1 MSYTPFNAPF
11 LSGLLGDIEI
21 AGCFSIKADLA
32 AMLRFEMALAEAE
45 AETGV
50 IPSHAVAAIKQ
61 AIDTF
66 EPDMPALAAGGAR
79 DGMVVPEL
87 INQLRANVD
96 ELYHPHLHF
105 GATSQDVIDTSLAL
119 RLTDVSTI
127 LAARLTKVITH
138 LGRLINQFGDN
149 ALMGRTRMQAA
160 LPMTVADRLEHW
172 KRPLERHLELLPE
185 INYQALCVQF
195 GGPIGT
201 LEKLGDKADA
211 TRAALAVKL
220 RLRDPGYCWHTERIG
235 IVDYAQWLAF
245 VTGSLGKMGQDIVL
259 MAQNELGEFQFQG
272 AGGSSAMAHK
282 QNPVKA
288 EALATLARFNA
299 TLAGGMQHAMIH
311 EQERSGA
318 AWTFEWMT
326 IPQLCVAP
334 GASLRNA
341 SELLESATGIGAK
354 V

>member
-11 LSGLLGDIEI
+11 LSGLLGDMEI

-32 AMLRFEMALAEAE
+32 AMLRFELALAEAE

-50 IPSHAVAAIKQ
+50 IPSNAVDAIKQ
-61 AIDTF
+61 AIDSF
-66 EPDMPALAAGGAR
+66 EPDMPALAAGSAR

-96 ELYHPHLHF
+96 ETHRPHLHF
-105 GATSQDVIDTSLAL
+105 GSTSQDVIDTSLAL
-119 RLTDVSTI
+119 RLSDVSTI
-127 LAARLTKVITH
+127 LTARLKEVISH
-138 LGRLINQFGDN
+138 LERLTVQFGGN
-149 ALMGRTRMQAA
+149 ELMGRTRMQAA
-160 LPMTVADRLEHW
+160 LPMTAADRLEHW

-185 INYQALCVQF
+185 INHQALCVQF

-211 TRAALAVKL
+211 TRAALAAKL
-220 RLRDPGYCWHTERIG
+220 GLRDPGYCWHTERIG

-259 MAQNELGEFQFQG
+259 MAQNELGEFQFDG

-288 EALATLARFNA
+288 EALVTLARFNA
-299 TLAGGMQHAMIH
+299 TLSGGMQHAMIH

-318 AWTFEWMT
+318 AWTFEWMM
-326 IPQLCVAP
+326 IPQLCVAT

-341 SELLESATGIGAK
+341 SALLESTTVIGAK
-354 V
+354 A

>member
-11 LSGLLGDIEI
+11 LSGLLGDMEI
-21 AGCFSIKADLA
+21 AGSFSTKADLA
-32 AMLRFEMALAEAE
+32 AMLRFEVALAEAQ
-45 AETGV
+45 AESAV
-50 IPSHAVAAIKQ
+50 IPADSVPAIKQ

-66 EPDMPALAAGGAR
+66 EPDMPALSAGGAR
-79 DGMVVPEL
+79 DGMIVPEL
-87 INQLRANVD
+87 IKQLRASVNEV
-96 ELYHPHLHF
+96 HRPHLHF

-119 RLTDVSTI
+119 RLVDVSNI
-127 LAARLTKVITH
+127 LATRLKEVIAHLERLTS
-138 LGRLINQFGDN
+138 QFGDN

-160 LPMTVADRLEHW
+160 LPISVSDRLEHW
-172 KRPLERHLELLPE
+172 KRPLLRHLELLPE
-185 INYQALCVQF
+185 INFQALCVQF
-195 GGPIGT
+195 GGPVGT
-201 LEKLGDKADA
+201 LETLGDKAEA
-211 TRAALAVKL
+211 TRVALAEKL
-220 RLRDPGYCWHTERIG
+220 GLRDPGYCWHTERIG

-259 MAQNELGEFQFQG
+259 MAQNELGELQFEG

-288 EALATLARFNA
+288 EALVTLARFNA

-318 AWTFEWMT
+318 AWTFEWMM
-326 IPQLCVAP
+326 IPQLCVAT

-341 SELLESATGIGAK
+341 NELLASTTSIGTST
-354 V
+354 